1 MKRVDLVYFNAG
13 GGHRAAAL
21 ALQSVIAEQRRP
33 WEVRLVNLFEVLDPQ
48 SLFRK
53 VMGFAPEDF
62 YNGRLK
68 RGWTLGL
75 AQELKLLQA
84 AIRLGHGAMVRQ
96 LAPFWAERRS
106 DLVVSLIPNFNRAL
120 YQAVRTGS
128 PGTPYV
134 TVMTDLADL
143 PPNFW
148 IEPGQDQHM
157 VCGTAHAAAQAR
169 AAGYT
174 GERVHEVSGM
184 ILRPDFYRPLVA
196 DRAAERRALGFDAHT
211 PVGVVLFGGQGSR
224 VMRTIAAA
232 LHDQPLILLCGHNAA
247 LAQALQAL
255 PRTATHVVVGY
266 TSDVA
271 RYMQLADYLVGK
283 PGPGSLS
290 EALQSGLPVIVTRN
304 ASTMPQERY
313 NTDWV
318 RERGVG
324 RVIKRFAGIRPAV
337 QALQAD
343 LPALRANVQRLD
355 NRAVFEVP
363 QVLADILAQRS
374 RAPSPE
380 CRATVTVA
388 T

>member
-1 MKRVDLVYFNAG
+1 MKRLDLVYFNAG
-13 GGHRAAAL
+13 GGHRAAAQ
-21 ALQSVIAEQRRP
+21 ALRAVIAEQQRP
-33 WEVRLVNLFEVLDPQ
+33 WDVRLVDLFEVLDPQ
-48 SLFRK
+48 QLFRK

-96 LAPFWAERRS
+96 LAPFWAARRS
-106 DLVVSLIPNFNRAL
+106 DLVVSLVPNFNRAL
-120 YQAVRTGS
+120 YQSVRTGS

-148 IEPGQDQHM
+148 IEPGQDQHL
-157 VCGTAHAAAQAR
+157 VCGTAHAVAQAR
-169 AAGYT
+169 AAGYSA
-174 GERVHEVSGM
+174 ERVHAVSGM
-184 ILRPDFYRPLVA
+184 ILRPDFYRPLVL
-196 DRAAERRALGFDAHT
+196 DRAAERRALGFDEHT

-224 VMRTIAAA
+224 VMRTIASA
-232 LHDQPLILLCGHNAA
+232 LHDQPLILLCGHNTA
-247 LAQALQAL
+247 LAEALRAL
-255 PRTATHVVVGY
+255 PASAPHVVVGY
-266 TSDVA
+266 TSEVA

-318 RERGVG
+318 RELGVG
-324 RVIKRFAGIRPAV
+324 RVIKRFAGIRSAV

-343 LPALRANVQRLD
+343 LPALRANVRRLD

-363 QVLADILAQRS
+363 QVLAGLMAPRP
-374 RAPSPE
+374 AVPSPE